1 METEIS
7 TDITISDLKVMI
19 ALIEATCQRGAWK
32 ANELATVG
40 TLYNK
45 ITKCVEA
52 INNEPEKQPGI

>member
-1 METEIS
+1 
-7 TDITISDLKVMI
+7 MI